1 MDRVFQGDGVRKT
14 NSKKY
19 VIFIPMVSDENDEIL
34 TIKRVRER
42 AVENRHDGN
51 GLEDAQ
57 YTFKVVSIMPDDVA
71 GDPGRSA
78 VSTAAVGVNQRPDNY
93 GTLLLIH

>member
-1 MDRVFQGDGVRKT
+1 
-14 NSKKY
+14 
-19 VIFIPMVSDENDEIL
+19 
-34 TIKRVRER
+34 
-42 AVENRHDGN
+42 
-51 GLEDAQ
+51 
-57 YTFKVVSIMPDDVA
+57 MPDDVA